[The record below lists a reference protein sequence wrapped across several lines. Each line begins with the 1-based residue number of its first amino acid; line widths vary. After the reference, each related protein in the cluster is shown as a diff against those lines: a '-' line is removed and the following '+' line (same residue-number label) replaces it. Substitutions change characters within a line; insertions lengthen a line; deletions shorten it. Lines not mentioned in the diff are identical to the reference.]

1 MTSRTLDVLV
11 VGGGIG
17 GLSTALALGRAGL
30 DVHLVEQARE
40 FAEIGAGLQLG
51 PNAVRAMDRL
61 GVWEQVDAVAVR
73 PRNGVIRDIDSG
85 EVLTVIDFGQPFVD
99 HYGYPYVVVHRH
111 DLLEILVAA
120 ARELPNVSL
129 EVRKRVVEVREGA
142 DVATVVFEDGDEYVA
157 RTVIGADGIRSR
169 VRALHDTSEPVF
181 STHVAYRGAVPIERV
196 KADIDLA
203 DMTLWM
209 GPGRHF
215 IHYPVRGGDL
225 YNLVAVFESSW
236 YLEGREDWGE
246 RAEFEEAFA
255 PSCAP
260 VQELMSL
267 MNDHRKW
274 PISDREPLTTWRTD
288 HTVLLGDAAH
298 AMLQYL
304 GQGACQAMEDSLVLA
319 RSIVSQPSREAAL
332 ADYEAQ
338 RIDRTTRCQ
347 RSARPWG
354 ALWHTADPTVLALRN
369 RVFRARRADDYSE
382 ADWLYQ
388 DAVGPV
394 PWETTPALT
403 PSGAPS

>member
-1 MTSRTLDVLV
+1 MTTRTLDVLV

-40 FAEIGAGLQLG
+40 FAEIGAGLQMG

-61 GVWEQVDAVAVR
+61 GIWEQVDAVAVR

-85 EVLTVIDFGQPFVD
+85 EVLTVIDFGQPLLD
-99 HYGYPYVVVHRH
+99 HYSYPYVVVHRH

-120 ARELPNVSL
+120 CRELPNVTL
-129 EVRKRVVEVREGA
+129 EVRKRVVE
-142 DVATVVFEDGDEYVA
+142 DGDAYSA
-157 RTVIGADGIRSR
+157 TTVIGADGIRSR
-169 VRALHDTSEPVF
+169 VRALHDDSDPVF

-196 KADIDLA
+196 TADIDLA

-236 YLEGREDWGE
+236 YLEGRPDWGE

-260 VQELMSL
+260 VHELMAL

-274 PISDREPLTTWRTD
+274 PISDREPLATWRTA

-319 RSIVSQPSREAAL
+319 RSIVQEPSREAAL

-354 ALWHTADPTVLALRN
+354 ALWHTGDPTTLALRN
-369 RVFRARRADDYSE
+369 RVFRARRPDDYSE

-394 PWETTPALT
+394 PWHAPSALT
-403 PSGAPS
+403 TFGALS